1 MEHEDDPN
9 LTAHVLGELSE
20 AERPALEARLAD
32 EACRQALDRTGR
44 TCRLIEQ
51 ALANEPG
58 GWLGEQ
64 RRERLRRAV
73 EAPHGRRA
81 AWVRGMAAA
90 AAVLLV
96 AATGLLAF
104 RLDQVCRQRDDYA
117 ARLVNDSQQ
126 HLRDSRALDDQLLAA
141 TKRVVELQ
149 SNRDAIQEKLLTL
162 RKSVAELRAIYG
174 NARQVP
180 ADLAFYKAMSDSANF
195 LVSANNE
202 DQLDQAADNTLL
214 ALTALETN
222 KRSYPPEQLRQRLG
236 EANGRIDVINN
247 VKRAAQNQRDY
258 ANNLALGRNAAFQDQ
273 VSNTIATN
281 PKGGP
286 APAGALSPLAVYAQD
301 LIVQQKYDKA
311 IEVLQKA
318 LTEKAALQGKE
329 QGAGK

>member
-1 MEHEDDPN
+1 MEHQDDPN

-20 AERPALEARLAD
+20 EARAALEARLTDPAGQ
-32 EACRQALDRTGR
+32 EALEQTRRACQ
-44 TCRLIEQ
+44 LIEQ
-51 ALANEPG
+51 ALANEPAG
-58 GWLGEQ
+58 RLDEP
-64 RRERLRRAV
+64 RREQLRRAV
-73 EAPHGRRA
+73 EAPRGRRV
-81 AWVRGMAAA
+81 AWVRSLAAA

-104 RLDQVCRQRDDYA
+104 RLDRVCRQRDDYA
-117 ARLVNDSQQ
+117 ARLVSDSQQ

-141 TKRVVELQ
+141 TRRVLELK

-162 RKSVAELRAIYG
+162 RKAVGELTAIRD

-180 ADLAFYKAMSDSANF
+180 ADLAFYKAMSDSANY
-195 LVSANNE
+195 LVNANNE

-222 KRSYPPEQLRQRLG
+222 RLSYAPEQLRQRLG
-236 EANGRIDVINN
+236 EANGRIDAINN
-247 VKRAAQNQRDY
+247 VKRAAQNQRES
-258 ANNLALGRNAAFQDQ
+258 ANNLALGRSGAFQDQ

-286 APAGALSPLAVYAQD
+286 APARALSPLAVYAQD

-318 LTEKAALQGKE
+318 RAGQTGKE
-329 QGAGK
+329 QGTGN